1 MRQVADIQELAENG
15 YDYDDIC
22 SILGCEISDIVGIL
36 GEEPIDIE
44 EEVEFYYTKRMV
56 IGLKHKEQV

>member
-44 EEVEFYYTKRMV
+44 DEVEFY
-56 IGLKHKEQV
+56 G

>member
-22 SILGCEISDIVGIL
+22 SILGCEMGDIVDIL
-36 GEEPIDIE
+36 GQEPIQIDGD
-44 EEVEFYYTKRMV
+44 EVEFY
-56 IGLKHKEQV
+56 